1 MTFQP
6 GHTLSPGRRPG
17 SRNKRTAEIFH
28 RLENRGDLD
37 PADLLSSIVTN
48 PQEAQELRIQA
59 AGLLMPY
66 KYGKHGS
73 IPPPRYID
81 DPVQLPEPQTIEQA
95 NKNIAYISNL
105 KAQGL
110 IDLDFA
116 NSLIA
121 DNTTIANNLI
131 AEEGLRFKISPPET
145 RDTTIRVEG
154 GLPALPG
161 TTITMP
167 VLNGHAVSE
176 QLLTAPTDVVPPAAR
191 VAGAELL
198 DPGTNRAPSD
208 AATEFSPTPG
218 ELKAQGPHP
227 LQKHH
232 FDPGDAPQLCS
243 DEPGKNST
251 NGSGGSLGDDPGT
264 NSP

>member
-6 GHTLSPGRRPG
+6 GHTFSPGRRHG
-17 SRNKRTAEIFH
+17 SRNKRTEEIFN

-37 PADLLSSIVTN
+37 PADLLSTIVTN
-48 PQEAQELRIQA
+48 TEEPKELRIQA

-73 IPPPRYID
+73 IPPLRYINE
-81 DPVQLPEPQTIEQA
+81 PVQLPEPQTIEQA

-131 AEEGLRFKISPPET
+131 AEEELKFKISPPET
-145 RDTTIRVEG
+145 RDPTITVVG

-161 TTITMP
+161 TDITMP

-176 QLLTAPTDVVPPAAR
+176 QLLEAPKDVVPL
-191 VAGAELL
+191 AEE
-198 DPGTNRAPSD
+198 PP
-208 AATEFSPTPG
+208 TEFPTPG
-218 ELKAQGPHP
+218 EAKAIGPHP
-227 LQKHH
+227 IQEHH
-232 FDPGDAPQLCS
+232 FKDA
-243 DEPGKNST
+243 
-251 NGSGGSLGDDPGT
+251 
-264 NSP
+264 

>member
-6 GHTLSPGRRPG
+6 GHNLATGRPAG

-28 RLENRGDLD
+28 RLESRGDLD

-48 PQEAQELRIQA
+48 PQEQQELRIQA

-73 IPPPRYID
+73 IPPLRYID
-81 DPVQLPEPQTIEQA
+81 EPVQLPEPVTIEQA

-131 AEEGLRFKISPPET
+131 AEEELKFKLYPPEQ
-145 RDTTIRVEG
+145 RDTTIQITG

-161 TTITMP
+161 TRIDMP

-176 QLLTAPTDVVPPAAR
+176 QLLSAPTDVI
-191 VAGAELL
+191 
-198 DPGTNRAPSD
+198 
-208 AATEFSPTPG
+208 
-218 ELKAQGPHP
+218 
-227 LQKHH
+227 
-232 FDPGDAPQLCS
+232 
-243 DEPGKNST
+243 
-251 NGSGGSLGDDPGT
+251 
-264 NSP
+264 